1 MQNKRLDKYKAIWMS
16 HSSLCDYEKCP
27 RLYYLHNVYKD
38 SKTGRKINIASPY
51 TTLGIAV
58 HNVLENLINF
68 KSEDRAKQDL
78 LKNYEIEWQ
87 KIVGDNF
94 EMGGFESLEQE
105 KEFKNRGMSM
115 LKNVMSDYKMLTK
128 KTIPTKSYYD
138 GYMLP
143 NYYISEQ
150 ENIILCGNIDWIEYD
165 EQNKNLKLI
174 DFKTGKNEEKE
185 DSIQLPI
192 YKLLLTN
199 LQKRW
204 PVENGYYWY
213 LDNENKSENLKEKIL
228 STEILEDTK
237 NRIIKNGVE
246 IRDKRFAWSD
256 ARGEWIKLKN
266 EEENFTCS
274 GSTYCDCKKYQRII
288 DGEAKY
294 LGVDMYGKDLYK
306 I

>member
-38 SKTGRKINIASPY
+38 PKTGRKINIASPY

-78 LKNYEIEWQ
+78 LKNYEAEWQ

-94 EMGGFESLEQE
+94 ELGGFESVEQE
-105 KEFKNRGMSM
+105 QEFKNRGISM
-115 LKNVMSDYKMLTK
+115 LKNVMNDYKMLTQ

-138 GYMLP
+138 GDMLP

-165 EQNKNLKLI
+165 EKNKNLKLI

-199 LQKRW
+199 LQKKW
-204 PVENGYYWY
+204 PVTNGYYWY
-213 LDNENKSENLKEKIL
+213 LDNENSSENLKEKIL
-228 STEILEDTK
+228 STELLEETK
-237 NRIIKNGVE
+237 NRIIKNGIE

-256 ARGEWIKLKN
+256 ARAEWIKLKN
-266 EEENFTCS
+266 EEENFSCS
-274 GSTYCDCKKYQRII
+274 GSTYCDCKKYKKII

-294 LGVDMYGKDLYK
+294 IGIDMYGKDLYK